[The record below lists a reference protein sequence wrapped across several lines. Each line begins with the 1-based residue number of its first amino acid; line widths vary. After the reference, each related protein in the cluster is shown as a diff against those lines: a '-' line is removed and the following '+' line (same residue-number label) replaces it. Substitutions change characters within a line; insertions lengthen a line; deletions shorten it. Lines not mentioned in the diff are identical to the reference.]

1 MKDLSISAQFAARFF
16 SLRHT
21 CLLFY
26 MEGHL
31 LFCGGYGGFFS
42 NFLLYGGNS
51 TCL

>member
-1 MKDLSISAQFAARFF
+1 MKDLSFSAKFAARFF
-16 SLRHT
+16 SLRRP

-26 MEGHL
+26 MEGQL

-42 NFLLYGGNS
+42 NFLLYAGNS